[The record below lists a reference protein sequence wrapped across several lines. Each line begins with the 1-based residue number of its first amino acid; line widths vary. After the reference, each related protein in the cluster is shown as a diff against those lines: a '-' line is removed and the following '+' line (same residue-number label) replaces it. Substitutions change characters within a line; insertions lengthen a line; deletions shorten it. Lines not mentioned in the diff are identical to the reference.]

1 MHTKIWEDNWLPSQN
16 GLKLWSKKPPDCSLH
31 LVNDLINM
39 ETNSWK
45 TNIIDALFMPFEASQ
60 IKHIPLININNRD
73 EITWHGTAD
82 VFYSVKSG
90 YQAIIEWQDQK
101 ELKPNGN
108 CSSTNNTIWKTFGIY
123 PFPPN
128 TVTYFGVLPT

>member
-1 MHTKIWEDNWLPSQN
+1 
-16 GLKLWSKKPPDCSLH
+16 
-31 LVNDLINM
+31 M

-82 VFYSVKSG
+82 GFYSVKSG

-108 CSSTNNTIWKTFGIY
+108 CSSTNNTIWKNLWNLPIPPKHSHLLWCIGHRGI
-123 PFPPN
+123 
-128 TVTYFGVLPT
+128 PTNANLFNQNITLDPVCPRCNQSTESLDSLYEV